1 MWCEVCLKVPKMRG
15 PYESNSQ
22 KSLEY
27 RNRIGAC
34 GNPWAL
40 RHAGEL
46 KFRRVLSQ
54 LGVSTPKF
62 LPFGCEVLVRTKI
75 WRHRAQPW
83 KLPVGHATVFG
94 PVSSMPLSSTW
105 SLG

>member
-1 MWCEVCLKVPKMRG
+1 MKVPKMRG

-83 KLPVGHATVFG
+83 KLPVGHAAVFG
-94 PVSSMPLSSTW
+94 PVSSMLLSSTW